1 MSSASKLQS
10 VAPIFQVANLQR
22 SIDFY
27 TRVLGFELG
36 WTAGEPPDRAS
47 LCRDSV
53 EITIET
59 DAAPVRAKAYV
70 QVSGVDEI
78 YARAAGAG
86 ANVTVPLADRFYGMR
101 DGRIVDPDGNEL
113 HSASRSSKTELH
125 SQPRRDAAR
134 LESDE
139 LLVLLDP

>member
-1 MSSASKLQS
+1 MNEPTLSSI
-10 VAPIFQVANLQR
+10 APIFQVANLQR

-36 WTAGEPPDRAS
+36 WTAGEPLDRAS

-59 DAAPVRAKAYV
+59 DPAPMRAKAYIY
-70 QVSGVDEI
+70 VSGVDEI
-78 YARAAGAG
+78 YSRAAAAGAQ
-86 ANVTVPLADRFYGMR
+86 VTVPLADRFYGMR

-113 HSASRSSKTELH
+113 HIGE
-125 SQPRRDAAR
+125 P
-134 LESDE
+134 
-139 LLVLLDP
+139 LVVEK

>member
-1 MSSASKLQS
+1 MSSSPKLHS

-36 WTAGEPPDRAS
+36 WTAGEPLDRAS

-59 DAAPVRAKAYV
+59 DAAPVRGKAYI

-78 YARAAGAG
+78 YARAASDG
-86 ANVTVPLADRFYGMR
+86 ANITVPLADRFYGMR

-113 HSASRSSKTELH
+113 HVGEPLEPGTDSK
-125 SQPRRDAAR
+125 
-134 LESDE
+134 
-139 LLVLLDP
+139 

>member
-1 MSSASKLQS
+1 MTSTPRLEAI
-10 VAPIFQVANLQR
+10 APIFQVAYLQR

-59 DAAPVRAKAYV
+59 DAAPVRAKAYIH
-70 QVSGVDEI
+70 VSGVDEF
-78 YARAAGAG
+78 YARAASAG
-86 ANVTVPLADRFYGMR
+86 ANITVPLADRFYGMR

-113 HSASRSSKTELH
+113 HVGE
-125 SQPRRDAAR
+125 P
-134 LESDE
+134 LER
-139 LLVLLDP
+139 